1 MSKLS
6 ILAAGVV
13 LLAGLFLP
21 CGGPAAAEAPRMIPS
36 VERGDE
42 LLTRLPNGL
51 SVYVI
56 RDKRFPLVCTRLYV
70 RTGSANEDPRQA
82 GISHILEHMVF
93 KGTEQRPKGQVAKDV
108 EARGGYL
115 NAATSFDQTYYLTDM
130 PAAQWRMGMDVVK
143 DMAFHALLDPQ
154 ELESEKKVIISELE
168 GDEDTPRNRLF
179 ETLQTATLKN
189 TPYGRPIIGFKDTIN
204 AVTVEDLRAYID
216 RWYQPQ
222 NMLLL
227 VAGDIDPREV
237 LAYAQSL
244 FGDLHNRSDL
254 DSPAPVDLTTAP
266 GGPRVEVVR
275 GPWNKVYVGLGFPA
289 PALSDARSVQLD
301 VLGYLLGG
309 DGTSLLQKKYRY
321 EKQWVESIS
330 AGNMSL
336 ARAGLFL
343 VSAQLD
349 AEKLGM
355 FVEELA
361 RDLARLDVRKFGD
374 DALTRA
380 RFNLADSMDRA
391 GETLN
396 GLASWRGTVQF
407 ELGGREAERNL
418 RLTLNNVDAAQLAE
432 ARDLWLRPERLRIRI
447 LAPEN
452 AALPDIAAIVDKVW
466 PTPPA
471 TDAATQAAARAGV
484 EYLDLGD
491 GRTLILQPDP
501 SVPYVSM
508 SFMMTGGNA
517 LLSPDRQGLANL
529 TAAVLQDGSGN
540 RNAQAMERFFAE
552 RAASLSASAGLQAFN
567 ISLTG
572 PSRFNADYCAV
583 LRELLEKPRFE
594 EKEVRREARLMM
606 SALRQRQDNPVG
618 YLFSK
623 LNGFLYPGHVYGYDP
638 LGTADK
644 LAGYSR
650 ADVRA
655 FWAEQSAQPWV
666 LSVAGTFDRDAM
678 LAFARTLPRPT
689 APGVRVDAPRWGK
702 DKELDL
708 RLPGRNQAYL
718 VLNYKAVPRDHE
730 DAPALMLLQ
739 SVLSGQ
745 SGLLFNDLRD
755 EQGLGYTVTA
765 LYRSM
770 PEAGSMLFYIGTT
783 PEKVEQAR
791 QGFAR
796 VIASLRDKEVS
807 EEQLQA
813 ALNRMQG
820 SYYRERQSLGSRAA
834 DAATD
839 AVLGNPRDFQKVLLD
854 KAAKLTPADVRD
866 VARRYLMPEGEY
878 DALLQP

>member
-1 MSKLS
+1 MLKMSA
-6 ILAAGVV
+6 LAAGAV
-13 LLAGLFLP
+13 LLVSLFLP
-21 CGGPAAAEAPRMIPS
+21 CAGYAAQEPSQAILPAAT
-36 VERGDE
+36 GDE
-42 LLTRLPNGL
+42 ILTRLPNGL
-51 SVYVI
+51 SVYII

-70 RTGSANEDPRQA
+70 RTGSANEDARQA
-82 GISHILEHMVF
+82 GISHVLEHMVF

-143 DMAFHALLDPQ
+143 DMAFHALLDPE

-168 GDEDTPRNRLF
+168 GDDDTPRSKLF
-179 ETLQTATLKN
+179 ESLQTATLKN
-189 TPYGRPIIGFKDTIN
+189 TPYGRPIIGYKETIN
-204 AVTVEDLRAYID
+204 AVTVQNLRAYID

-237 LAYAQSL
+237 LAHAQSL

-254 DSPAPVDLTTAP
+254 DSPASVESATAP

-275 GPWNKVYVGLGFPA
+275 GPWNKVYVGVGFPA

-301 VLGYLLGG
+301 VLSYLLGG

-321 EKQWVESIS
+321 EKQLVENIS

-349 AEKLGM
+349 AEKLGTFM
-355 FVEELA
+355 EELVQ
-361 RDLARLDVRKFGD
+361 DLARLDVRKFGD

-418 RLTLNNVDAAQLAE
+418 RLTLNNVDTAQLE
-432 ARDLWLRPERLRIRI
+432 QARDLWLRPERLRIRI
-447 LAPEN
+447 LAPQN
-452 AALPDIAAIVDKVW
+452 AALPDIAALVDKAW
-466 PTPPA
+466 PVPPA
-471 TDAATQAAARAGV
+471 ADSAKQAAVNTAV
-484 EYLDLGD
+484 EYLDLGN

-501 SVPYVSM
+501 AVPYVAMTLMM
-508 SFMMTGGNA
+508 SGGNA

-529 TAAVLQDGSGN
+529 TAATLKDGSGN
-540 RNAQAMERFFAE
+540 KNAQSVERFFAE
-552 RAASLSASAGLQAFN
+552 RAASLSASAGLQTFN

-572 PSRFNADYCAV
+572 PSRFNADYCAA
-583 LRELLEKPRFE
+583 LKEMLEKPRFE
-594 EKEVRREARLMM
+594 DKEVRREARLMM

-644 LAGYSR
+644 LAGYTR

-655 FWAEQSAQPWV
+655 FWEEQSTQPWV

-678 LAFARTLPRPT
+678 LAFARTLPRPS
-689 APGVRVDAPRWGK
+689 ASGVRVEAPRWGE
-702 DKELDL
+702 DRELDL

-718 VLNYKAVPRDHE
+718 VLNYKAVPRDHA

-770 PEAGSMLFYIGTT
+770 PETGSMLFYIGTT

-791 QGFAR
+791 AGFAR

-807 EEQLQA
+807 PEQLQA

-820 SYYRERQSLGSRAA
+820 SYYRERQSLGSRAG

-854 KAAKLTPADVRD
+854 KAAKLTPADVQD
-866 VARRYLMPEGEY
+866 VARRYLVPEGEY
-878 DALLQP
+878 DALLRP

>member
-1 MSKLS
+1 MLKMSA
-6 ILAAGVV
+6 LAAGAV
-13 LLAGLFLP
+13 LLVSLFLP
-21 CGGPAAAEAPRMIPS
+21 CAGYAAQEPSQAILPAAT
-36 VERGDE
+36 GDE
-42 LLTRLPNGL
+42 ILTRLPNGL
-51 SVYVI
+51 SVYII

-70 RTGSANEDPRQA
+70 RTGSANEDARQA
-82 GISHILEHMVF
+82 GISHVLEHMVF

-130 PAAQWRMGMDVVK
+130 PASQWRMGMDVVK
-143 DMAFHALLDPQ
+143 DMAFHALLDPE

-168 GDEDTPRNRLF
+168 GDDDTPRSKLF
-179 ETLQTATLKN
+179 ESLQTATLKN
-189 TPYGRPIIGFKDTIN
+189 TPYGRPIIGYKETIN
-204 AVTVEDLRAYID
+204 AVTVQDLRAYID

-237 LAYAQSL
+237 LAHAQSL

-254 DSPAPVDLTTAP
+254 DSPASVEPATAP

-275 GPWNKVYVGLGFPA
+275 GPWNKVYVGVGFPA

-301 VLGYLLGG
+301 VLSYLLGG

-321 EKQWVESIS
+321 EKQLVENIS

-349 AEKLGM
+349 AEKLGSFM
-355 FVEELA
+355 EELVQ
-361 RDLARLDVRKFGD
+361 DLARLDVRKFGD

-418 RLTLNNVDAAQLAE
+418 RLTLNNVDTAQLE
-432 ARDLWLRPERLRIRI
+432 QARDLWLRPERLRIRI
-447 LAPEN
+447 LAPQN
-452 AALPDIAAIVDKVW
+452 AALPDIAALVDKAW
-466 PTPPA
+466 PVPPA
-471 TDAATQAAARAGV
+471 ADSAKQAAVNTAV
-484 EYLDLGD
+484 EYLDLGN

-501 SVPYVSM
+501 AVPYVAMTLMM
-508 SFMMTGGNA
+508 SGGNA

-529 TAAVLQDGSGN
+529 TAATLKDGSGN
-540 RNAQAMERFFAE
+540 KNAQSVERFFAE
-552 RAASLSASAGLQAFN
+552 RAASLSASAGLQTFN

-572 PSRFNADYCAV
+572 PSRFNADYCAA
-583 LRELLEKPRFE
+583 LKEMLEKPRFE
-594 EKEVRREARLMM
+594 DKEVRREARLMM

-644 LAGYSR
+644 LAGYTR

-655 FWAEQSAQPWV
+655 FWEEQSTQPWV

-678 LAFARTLPRPT
+678 LAFARTLPRPS
-689 APGVRVDAPRWGK
+689 ASGVRVEAPRWGE
-702 DKELDL
+702 DRELDL

-718 VLNYKAVPRDHE
+718 VLNYKAVPRDHA

-770 PEAGSMLFYIGTT
+770 PETGSMLFYIGTT

-791 QGFAR
+791 AGFAR

-807 EEQLQA
+807 PEQLQA

-820 SYYRERQSLGSRAA
+820 SYYRERQSLGSRAG

-854 KAAKLTPADVRD
+854 KAAKLTPADVQD
-866 VARRYLMPEGEY
+866 VARRYLVPEGEY
-878 DALLQP
+878 DALLRP

>member
-6 ILAAGVV
+6 VLVAGAL

-21 CGGPAAAEAPRMIPS
+21 GVGRAAPEPSRMNLPEATGEEI
-36 VERGDE
+36 
-42 LLTRLPNGL
+42 LTRLPNGL
-51 SVYVI
+51 SVYII

-70 RTGSANEDPRQA
+70 RTGSANEDARQA
-82 GISHILEHMVF
+82 GISHVLEHMVF
-93 KGTEQRPKGQVAKDV
+93 KGTDQRPKGQVAKDV
-108 EARGGYL
+108 EERGGYL

-130 PAAQWRMGMDVVK
+130 PAAHWRMGMDVVK
-143 DMAFHALLDPQ
+143 DMAFHATLDPE

-168 GDEDTPRNRLF
+168 GDDDTPRSRLF
-179 ETLQTATLKN
+179 ESLQTATLKN
-189 TPYGRPIIGFKDTIN
+189 TPYGRPIIGFKETIN
-204 AVTVEDLRAYID
+204 AITAQDLRDYIE

-222 NMLLL
+222 NMMLL

-237 LAYAQSL
+237 LAYAQEL
-244 FGDLHNRSDL
+244 FGELRNSGDL
-254 DSPAPVDLTTAP
+254 DSPAPVDAATAP
-266 GGPRVEVVR
+266 GGPRVEIVR

-321 EKQWVESIS
+321 EKQWVESIA

-343 VSAQLD
+343 ITAQLD

-355 FVEELA
+355 FMEELTG
-361 RDLARLDVRKFGD
+361 DLARLDVRKFGD

-418 RLTLNNVDAAQLAE
+418 RLTLSNVDAAQLE
-432 ARDLWLRPERLRIRI
+432 SARREWLRPERLRVRI
-447 LAPEN
+447 LAPQD
-452 AALPDIAAIVDKVW
+452 AALPDAAALLDKLW
-466 PTPPA
+466 PVPPA
-471 TDAATQAAARAGV
+471 AGAAAQEKAGGGA
-484 EYLDLGD
+484 EYLDLGA
-491 GRTLILQPDP
+491 GRALILHPDP
-501 SVPYVSM
+501 AVPYTAI
-508 SFMMTGGNA
+508 SFMMPGGNA
-517 LLSPDRQGLANL
+517 LLSPERQGLANL
-529 TAAVLQDGSGN
+529 TAAVLKDGSGN
-540 RNAQAMERFFAE
+540 RSAQGMERFLAE
-552 RAASLSASAGLQAFN
+552 RAASLGTAAGLQTFT

-572 PSRFNADYCAV
+572 PSRFNDDYCAL
-583 LRELLEKPRFE
+583 LREMLEKPRFE
-594 EKEVRREARLMM
+594 EKEVRREARLML

-618 YLFSK
+618 YLFSR

-638 LGTADK
+638 LGTPDR
-644 LAGYSR
+644 LARYSR

-655 FWAEQSAQPWV
+655 FWDEQRVQPWV

-678 LAFARTLPRPT
+678 LAFARTLPKPS
-689 APGVRVDAPRWGK
+689 AEGVRVDEPRWSDAK
-702 DKELDL
+702 KLEL

-718 VLNYKAVPRDHE
+718 ALNYKAVPRDHE

-739 SVLSGQ
+739 SLLSGQ

-770 PEAGSMLFYIGTT
+770 PETGSMLFYIGTT

-791 QGFAR
+791 EGFAR
-796 VIASLRDKEVS
+796 VIESLKDEEVS
-807 EEQLQA
+807 PEQLKA
-813 ALNRMQG
+813 ALNRLEG
-820 SYYRERQSLGSRAA
+820 GYYRERQSLESRSGE
-834 DAATD
+834 AATD
-839 AVLGNPRDFQKVLLD
+839 AVLGLPRDFQKVLLN
-854 KAAKLTPADVRD
+854 KAAALTPADVRD
-866 VARRYLMPEGEY
+866 VARRYLVPEGEY
-878 DALLQP
+878 DASLRP